1 MASTPSTPIAE
12 ARPQPRLGPARGFT
26 GTATLL
32 GVLGFVISFT
42 GSWRP
47 SFWGDEAASVM
58 SAERSLPSL
67 FRMLGNVD
75 AVHGSY
81 YLVLHYWVGIF
92 GSSELSARLPSAIA
106 IGVATA
112 GTFVLARSLFSSRLG
127 IIAALVF
134 AVLPRVTYMGVEARS
149 TAMAAAVTVWS
160 TALLVHALRTRS
172 PGVGIR
178 WQPWA
183 GYAVFVAG
191 GIYLFLNFAL
201 VLPAHA
207 LAVLLLSG
215 TGESRRQALRSWG
228 MSTLAALAIAG
239 PVLFWGFSQRDQISF
254 LVRRPGPDLRS
265 VAVVQWFGN
274 VPFAILAWSLILL
287 GVIAV
292 LAAGRRPARAGCAEF
307 GVSSDIGGIRAL
319 AVILAWLLVPT
330 AALVIGAELGAPM
343 YAARY
348 LSSCA
353 PAAAIAI
360 AIGISSLRVRWLQ
373 AATIVLAI
381 ALAAP
386 SYLGQRGEYAK
397 NRGSDWRQASE
408 VVQAGATPGDAVVFD
423 EGVRPSRKPRLA
435 LRLYPVAFG
444 GLQDV
449 TLNRPFYSTDGLW
462 DTTVPLASVADEL
475 AGTNRVWLLQY
486 VGTAGSVNGTNVAAL
501 RQLGFTVVDSTTIRR
516 TAVIEMTR

>member
-1 MASTPSTPIAE
+1 MGIWVVDRVPR
-12 ARPQPRLGPARGFT
+12 ARSALLGDRAGRAIVPA
-26 GTATLL
+26 LL
-32 GVLGFVISFT
+32 GVLGFVISVT

-81 YLVLHYWVGIF
+81 YLFLHYWVGVF

-106 IGVATA
+106 IGAATA
-112 GTFVLARSLFSSRLG
+112 GTFVLARSLFSAQLG
-127 IIAALVF
+127 VIAALVF
-134 AVLPRVTYMGVEARS
+134 AILPRVTYMGVEARS
-149 TAMAAAVTVWS
+149 IAMAAAVTVWS
-160 TALLVHALRTRS
+160 TVLLVHALRSRS
-172 PGVGIR
+172 PGAGIR

-183 GYAVFVAG
+183 GYAVLVAG
-191 GIYLFLNFAL
+191 GIYLFLDFVL
-201 VLPAHA
+201 VLPTHA

-215 TGESRRQALRSWG
+215 AGEARRQALRAWG
-228 MSTLAALAIAG
+228 TSALAALTLAG

-254 LVRRPGPDLRS
+254 LVRRPAPDLRS

-274 VPFAILAWSLILL
+274 VNFAILAWLLILL

-292 LAAGRRPARAGCAEF
+292 LAAGRRPTSAASGASAGA
-307 GVSSDIGGIRAL
+307 DPDATRRAL

-330 AALVIGAELGAPM
+330 AALVIGAQLGAPT
-343 YAARY
+343 YAPRY
-348 LSSCA
+348 LSFCA

-360 AIGISSLRVRWLQ
+360 AVGISSLRVRWLQ
-373 AATIVLAI
+373 AATIVLAV

-386 SYLGQRGEYAK
+386 SYLGQRGEFAK

-408 VVQAGATPGDAVVFD
+408 VVEARATPGDVVVFD

-435 LRLYPVAFG
+435 LRLYPEAFG
-444 GLQDV
+444 GLLDV
-449 TLNRPFYSTDGLW
+449 TLDRPFHTTDGLW
-462 DTTVPLASVADEL
+462 DTTVPLASVADDL
-475 AGTNRVWLLQY
+475 AGTTRVWLLQY
-486 VGTAGSVNGTNVAAL
+486 VGPAGAVDGANVATL
-501 RQLGFTVVDSTTIRR
+501 QRLGFTVVDATTIRR
-516 TAVIEMTR
+516 TSVIEMTR